1 MSLLPKTMKQ
11 WVLASRPVGVVK
23 HDDFALQQADV
34 PNISENEVL
43 LKTLYL
49 GVAPVMQRY
58 MIGASIAV
66 ARYWGGTIVLLFSRF
81 RITYREF
88 RRGQC
93 LIPLL

>member
-1 MSLLPKTMKQ
+1 MKQ

-58 MIGASIAV
+58 MSNQTTLERPMSLGDVMLGRGVGQVVASNNV
-66 ARYWGGTIVLLFSRF
+66 N
-81 RITYREF
+81 
-88 RRGQC
+88 
-93 LIPLL
+93 

>member
-66 ARYWGGTIVLLFSRF
+66 ARYWGEPSCCYVAGFELRIVNLG
-81 RITYREF
+81 EANV
-88 RRGQC
+88 
-93 LIPLL
+93 